1 MEVYILG
8 TVWPDR
14 AWIATCLTDLFQFLV
29 IFSGIMFVA
38 MLVLLPETCRTIVGN
53 GSIPPPKWNTSLL
66 SYLQQRRQ
74 LRKDLTVDQETVA
87 QPVKRRL
94 NPLATLSVVRDKGV
108 GLILCYAA
116 INYAGYIAVLS
127 TLSSQLAA
135 RYHLD
140 SLKVGLCFIPV
151 GAGSLTS
158 RWVMARLLDRNYRR
172 QATKAGI
179 EVIANRQQ
187 KLDNFPIEKARLQV
201 VLPVVFA
208 SCCMMIAYAWIM
220 EHHTP
225 LAVVLVILFFCG
237 CLFSGVMT
245 SLSVLVVDQNK
256 ESPATAVAAMNL
268 FRCLLGAGSAAV
280 ATPCINAI
288 GIGWTGTLVAGI
300 WVLCCPMLWIVM
312 EKGHGWREE
321 KRKKM
326 DGLEKAESK
335 KEIC

>member
-1 MEVYILG
+1 
-8 TVWPDR
+8 
-14 AWIATCLTDLFQFLV
+14 
-29 IFSGIMFVA
+29 MFVA
-38 MLVLLPETCRTIVGN
+38 MIVLLPETCRTIVGN
-53 GSIPPPKWNTSLL
+53 GSIPPPKWNKSLL

-74 LRKDLTVDQETVA
+74 RKKGLTADQETAA

-94 NPLATLSVVRDKGV
+94 NPLATLNVARDKGV

-127 TLSSQLAA
+127 TLSSQVAA

-172 QATKAGI
+172 QADKAGI

-187 KLDNFPIEKARLQV
+187 ELDKFPIEKARLQV

-208 SCCMMIAYAWIM
+208 SCCTMMAYAWVM
-220 EHHTP
+220 QYHTP

-237 CLFSGVMT
+237 SLFSGVMT
-245 SLSVLVVDQNK
+245 SLGVLVVDQNK

-268 FRCLLGAGSAAV
+268 FRCLLGAGAAAV

-312 EKGHGWREE
+312 LKGHGWREE
-321 KRKKM
+321 KRRKM
-326 DGLEKAESK
+326 EVLKEAESE